1 MPKIEV
7 AYITLKRSLESSDM
21 LEKVKIMTERNTCLL
36 ERKDLQHLRLTLRY
50 ALQVRG

>member
-21 LEKVKIMTERNTCLL
+21 FEKVKNND
-36 ERKDLQHLRLTLRY
+36 RKKYLPS
-50 ALQVRG
+50 